1 MKWKHSGF
9 ISSQSR
15 RNSYHQWNWQ
25 CFEYRT
31 RLDSHKDQHESSWQ
45 PLTLFASLV
54 FSRHL
59 SEFST
64 LLDFKHFIPTHQT
77 LTAWLPYYISA
88 IFMSLPASAVQQTIS
103 SKKDSP
109 EIPCNKGFGSNGGKK
124 WTKNKTSKKIHWN
137 HKTFES
143 FRSFGFP
150 PGLPTRSALFENPRS
165 RSHQC
170 DKHSAPPE
178 SSSPNKK
185 KMTKGFRIYDKRV
198 DIIWSCID
206 NIPIYRYMYIYIC
219 ACDVCVCNSYHSR
232 NTLQMKL
239 KNCGIRQGIEKFA
252 TIMQISKKKFPDE
265 DPKAL
270 SKATHQN
277 IHNTRNG
284 KLCQPAE

>member
-31 RLDSHKDQHESSWQ
+31 RLESHKDQHESSWV
-45 PLTLFASLV
+45 PMTLFASLV

-64 LLDFKHFIPTHQT
+64 HLDFKHFIPTHQT

-103 SKKDSP
+103 SKQTHQKSKMQQGVP
-109 EIPCNKGFGSNGGKK
+109 MVEKK
-124 WTKNKTSKKIHWN
+124 NDKKKHPKKIHWN

-150 PGLPTRSALFENPRS
+150 PVSPLDLKIQGAGHTNATSTARCLNQKKWPR
-165 RSHQC
+165 
-170 DKHSAPPE
+170 DLE
-178 SSSPNKK
+178 
-185 KMTKGFRIYDKRV
+185 
-198 DIIWSCID
+198 
-206 NIPIYRYMYIYIC
+206 YM
-219 ACDVCVCNSYHSR
+219 
-232 NTLQMKL
+232 
-239 KNCGIRQGIEKFA
+239 IRG
-252 TIMQISKKKFPDE
+252 
-265 DPKAL
+265 
-270 SKATHQN
+270 
-277 IHNTRNG
+277 
-284 KLCQPAE
+284 